1 MTKIRQFVYNILDRL
16 ENNRKL
22 SIVFIALCT
31 ALVIIIPQTG
41 LLSSYIL
48 RIITNV
54 CLYTILALSL
64 NLLTGYTG
72 LVSIGHAG
80 FCAVGGYTSALLAQ
94 QFGLPWYITAIC
106 GMILAALVGLVIALP
121 LGRLEGTYLTIATL
135 GFGETVKMVALNWQ
149 TVTRGP
155 LGVKNIPRPEFFGI
169 QLTNKNG
176 GYLYLAVILLVL
188 VTIFMRRLIKS
199 KWGRAFMSIRDD
211 SLAATLM
218 GVEVSRYKILAFV
231 IAAAI
236 AGLGGAFST
245 HFITFIDPNTY
256 NFDISIIIISC
267 VILGGMG
274 TIPGMFV
281 GAILLISFPEVLRF
295 ASEYRF
301 IIYGLILVL
310 MMRFKPEGLLGGHSK
325 RRYKMPKD
333 VRSDYQ

>member
-1 MTKIRQFVYNILDRL
+1 MKEIRKYIYDLQERL
-16 ENNRKL
+16 AENRKL
-22 SIVFIALCT
+22 SVILALVC
-31 ALVIIIPQTG
+31 AAIVIIIPQTG
-41 LLSSYIL
+41 LLSSYL
-48 RIITNV
+48 MRIITNI
-54 CLYTILALSL
+54 CIYTILALSL

-80 FCAVGGYTSALLAQ
+80 FCAVGGYTSALFAVKL
-94 QFGLPWYITAIC
+94 GLPWFITAI
-106 GMILAALVGLVIALP
+106 LAMAVAGIIGLLISLP

-135 GFGETVKMVALNWQ
+135 GFGEVVKMVALNWQ
-149 TVTRGP
+149 SLTRGP
-155 LGVKNIPRPEFFGI
+155 LGMKNIPRPEFFGI

-176 GYLYLAVILLVL
+176 GYLYLAIVLLIL

-218 GVEVSRYKILAFV
+218 GVEVSRYKIISFT
-231 IAAAI
+231 IAAAL

-274 TIPGMFV
+274 TIPGMFL
-281 GAILLISFPEVLRF
+281 GAFLLISFPEVLRF

-325 RRYKMPKD
+325 RKYKMPKG
-333 VRSDYQ
+333 VRSDY